1 MERPDQQTSKPSSL
15 ILRFLHQ
22 NIDAATIFPLKS
34 SWMSFW
40 SNLIYVLFPI
50 FATNEFL
57 KMTTI
62 SPGWDGGGG
71 VSWSSLSRLRGR
83 DPVSSGFPSPP
94 FINHFVSLKFFSP
107 VIWLYCCSG
116 SLRNALLLDIT
127 KSWIWYRCDHHN
139 PPTIL
144 IIISVFFSNITNIYV
159 GDDYMISV
167 SSFPISP
174 TNGSPGPVRCLIR
187 EILVGS
193 LIKPGLGTFTLDLSG
208 HKSWDRGKYEFTN
221 LHIWSILK
229 THWNVVWFLF
239 EGNLADPDFV
249 NQTLVWLYS
258 DYQIKT
264 EVRRCTNL
272 LMTMLHLI
280 DVSGICISA
289 ETHWEHGRAG
299 SQQRS
304 CRQRSHAVEVDYI
317 IVMTI
322 EVDWILVIIDVDA
335 YWCLIVDYI
344 IWGLKLASMIIMMMV
359 CCWDVLKL
367 VSLFLFE
374 IQLNQGHATQKPRT
388 VKDADFNWILFFIL
402 GLDKNK

>member
-1 MERPDQQTSKPSSL
+1 MIWCCLWYSRNTKNFQKYIFYLWYILNLIWCEYFYNSTMTQACGRCCEPCKVVQVRALQVQMSTQGGIYTKYNLQEQSKPDLRMERPDQQTSKPSSL

-22 NIDAATIFPLKS
+22 NIHAATIFPLKS

-50 FATNEFL
+50 FATNPFL

-139 PPTIL
+139 PPIIL
-144 IIISVFFSNITNIYV
+144 IIISVFSSNITNIYV
-159 GDDYMISV
+159 GDDYMIYV

-239 EGNLADPDFV
+239 KGNLADPDFV

-272 LMTMLHLI
+272 LTTMLHLI

-299 SQQRS
+299 S
-304 CRQRSHAVEVDYI
+304 
-317 IVMTI
+317 
-322 EVDWILVIIDVDA
+322 
-335 YWCLIVDYI
+335 
-344 IWGLKLASMIIMMMV
+344 
-359 CCWDVLKL
+359 
-367 VSLFLFE
+367 
-374 IQLNQGHATQKPRT
+374 
-388 VKDADFNWILFFIL
+388 
-402 GLDKNK
+402 